1 MLNTTSGPLH
11 SGGSSIL
18 SPDQV
23 YMTGDN
29 SSIEGN
35 ASSSSRSP
43 NGGSSFLYSFPST
56 YHSRD
61 VSSPATRCFVLNEQA
76 NALYD
81 WFVDIFYTKDKDIN
95 SRYLDPDAPV

>member
-1 MLNTTSGPLH
+1 MLSTTSGPFPL
-11 SGGSSIL
+11 GDSSIL
-18 SPDQV
+18 GPNQV

-35 ASSSSRSP
+35 ASSSPRSP
-43 NGGSSFLYSFPST
+43 NGGSSFFYSFPSIS
-56 YHSRD
+56 HSGD
-61 VSSPATRCFVLNEQA
+61 ISSPATRCFVLNEQA

-95 SRYLDPDAPV
+95 SRYLDPDAPI